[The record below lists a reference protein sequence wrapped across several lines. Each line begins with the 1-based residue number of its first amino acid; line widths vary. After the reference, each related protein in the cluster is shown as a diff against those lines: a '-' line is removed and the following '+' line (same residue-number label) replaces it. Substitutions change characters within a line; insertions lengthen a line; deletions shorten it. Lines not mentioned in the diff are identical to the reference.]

1 MPQYTFNQTCK
12 HPFLL
17 IDLLMR
23 PRSADGIESTE
34 RAPNVPSLEP
44 LEDARLV
51 EAVLAS
57 GAKNSEP
64 LTELEILQA
73 DRALLL

>member
-1 MPQYTFNQTCK
+1 MG
-12 HPFLL
+12 
-17 IDLLMR
+17 
-23 PRSADGIESTE
+23 PRSADGIKSTQ
-34 RAPNVPSLEP
+34 RAPNVPGLEP

-51 EAVLAS
+51 EAVLAA
-57 GAKNSEP
+57 GAENSEP